1 MGVHRP
7 ITRRSR
13 NVAALS
19 VAVLAGLAAAPAA
32 HAAGGASAILQ
43 DCQEDGHVGAG
54 YPQAAYAKALASLP
68 TDLDEYSDCRAEIRS
83 AQLRAAAQGSAHGA
97 RHLRS
102 ATAAPAGPGP
112 GGPSRGGSAGQA
124 AGHGAASPVPSSP
137 SPAVAPVAAASAPG
151 TAAPPPASAAGPAP
165 AARFAARQA
174 SVSPHGVAWMLAL
187 AGAAAGLAGALGP
200 RYLPRLLRRRR

>member
-83 AQLRAAAQGSAHGA
+83 AQLRAAAQG
-97 RHLRS
+97 
-102 ATAAPAGPGP
+102 
-112 GGPSRGGSAGQA
+112 
-124 AGHGAASPVPSSP
+124 
-137 SPAVAPVAAASAPG
+137 
-151 TAAPPPASAAGPAP
+151 
-165 AARFAARQA
+165 
-174 SVSPHGVAWMLAL
+174 
-187 AGAAAGLAGALGP
+187 
-200 RYLPRLLRRRR
+200 